1 MTTEEIVST
10 SEKATRWRNPTEQT
24 VRFSLCLTGVTLDQR
39 QKVVPGTS
47 REVEIKPGQEVVLPS
62 RFDSAIQFERHGRIQ
77 SGLAP
82 QLIRMKDGAPV
93 PRDVHP
99 ALEGRTVAVTP
110 ARPVDGAGREARL
123 RARRAQ

>member
-1 MTTEEIVST
+1 MTEEIVST

-39 QKVVPGTS
+39 QKVVAATS
-47 REVEIKPGQEVVLPS
+47 RQVEIKPGQEVVLPS

-82 QLIRMKDGAPV
+82 QLVRMQNGNPV

-99 ALEGRTVAVTP
+99 ALEGRTVAVVP
-110 ARPVDGAGREARL
+110 DRSVDSSGREARL
-123 RARRAQ
+123 RARRVQS